1 MVSLQKR
8 ELTMNVSETNRI
20 SFIDKSVKL
29 RKVKDVEELNEL
41 IAQCRE
47 QNKPFS
53 CLDLSDVDLKNLNMT
68 CLDIENVIF
77 NTFDVKESEYKQI
90 YNVCFKGA
98 RLHNVSFAQ
107 CQLVRCNFDKWE
119 LTLKEQEKL
128 SLELE
133 INAGQKRETY
143 LEEVDFFFCRF
154 EACRFRKTNIK
165 IADFSLHYS

>member
-1 MVSLQKR
+1 
-8 ELTMNVSETNRI
+8 
-20 SFIDKSVKL
+20 
-29 RKVKDVEELNEL
+29 
-41 IAQCRE
+41 
-47 QNKPFS
+47 
-53 CLDLSDVDLKNLNMT
+53 MT

-143 LEEVDFFFCRF
+143 LEEVDFSFVDLKHVVLEKQILRSQILDILSLLIVRWV
-154 EACRFRKTNIK
+154 EVVLDWGISTWQHSVVPRILPIVYGR
-165 IADFSLHYS
+165 IAV

>member
-53 CLDLSDVDLKNLNMT
+53 CLDLSDVDLKIL
-68 CLDIENVIF
+68 I
-77 NTFDVKESEYKQI
+77 
-90 YNVCFKGA
+90 
-98 RLHNVSFAQ
+98 
-107 CQLVRCNFDKWE
+107 
-119 LTLKEQEKL
+119 
-128 SLELE
+128 
-133 INAGQKRETY
+133 
-143 LEEVDFFFCRF
+143 
-154 EACRFRKTNIK
+154 
-165 IADFSLHYS
+165 